1 MRIAVLREE
10 CHFRH
15 DSRHFF
21 YTVRVMSKI
30 LISVCE
36 VELKVNIGCCTI
48 SEYAVLELCDA
59 DEVSEHFVGHT
70 TEESDPL

>member
-1 MRIAVLREE
+1 
-10 CHFRH
+10 
-15 DSRHFF
+15 
-21 YTVRVMSKI
+21 MSKS

-36 VELKVNIGCCTI
+36 VELKVNIGCCTV